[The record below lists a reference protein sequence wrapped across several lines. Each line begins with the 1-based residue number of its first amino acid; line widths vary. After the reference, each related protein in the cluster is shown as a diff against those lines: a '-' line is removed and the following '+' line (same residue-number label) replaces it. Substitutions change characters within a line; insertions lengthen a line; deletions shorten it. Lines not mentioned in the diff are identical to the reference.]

1 MGYGDLSPV
10 IVRGVPAA
18 PPHKR
23 VSPAIRLLAP
33 RPVHIA
39 PATHKAVLTAKQQV
53 WLNGAMKTTL
63 YFPDDLLAEVKHEA
77 IRQHRTLK
85 DLMADLVRLGM
96 AAQQQAPTP
105 ARRKEVAE
113 AWLSEWQSLGTTIT
127 SKAAPRESLVASL
140 EVDRASRG

>member
-1 MGYGDLSPV
+1 
-10 IVRGVPAA
+10 
-18 PPHKR
+18 
-23 VSPAIRLLAP
+23 
-33 RPVHIA
+33 
-39 PATHKAVLTAKQQV
+39 
-53 WLNGAMKTTL
+53 MKTTL

-105 ARRKEVAE
+105 ARRKEVAD
-113 AWLSEWQSLGTTIT
+113 AWLSEWQALGTTMT

-140 EVDRASRG
+140 EADRASRG